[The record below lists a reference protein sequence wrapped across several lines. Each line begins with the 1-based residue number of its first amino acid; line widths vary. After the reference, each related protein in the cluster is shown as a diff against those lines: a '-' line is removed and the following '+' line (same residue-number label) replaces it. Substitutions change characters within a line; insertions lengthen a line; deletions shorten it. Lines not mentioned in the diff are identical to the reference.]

1 MAAAF
6 LLSIACGGSGAF
18 DTPTSSP
25 QPSGASTAT
34 TGASGAS
41 PSSTP
46 ATLELAYRIASGD
59 TIGGIAE
66 KFGVTPESI
75 MEANGLTDPTAL
87 VVDDILKIP
96 GVNPAVAGVAPVS
109 SPSSESPIGFRM
121 IMPVQGACLPRDDN
135 QMPTVPREYRHGV
148 HEGVDFFTGFSCVDV
163 PLGLP
168 VVAPA
173 DGTVIRADQEYKQ
186 PTQRQIDGLLALT
199 TEQGYTDPGT
209 LDKFRGRQVWIDHG
223 DGIVTRYAH
232 LSDIPQDVQVGT
244 KVTQGQVVAFVGDSG
259 TPESLAQSGYNKHL
273 HFEIRVGDSFLG
285 AGLPMEEVRAL
296 YEAVFGLR

>member
-1 MAAAF
+1 
-6 LLSIACGGSGAF
+6 
-18 DTPTSSP
+18 
-25 QPSGASTAT
+25 
-34 TGASGAS
+34 
-41 PSSTP
+41 
-46 ATLELAYRIASGD
+46 
-59 TIGGIAE
+59 
-66 KFGVTPESI
+66 
-75 MEANGLTDPTAL
+75 
-87 VVDDILKIP
+87 
-96 GVNPAVAGVAPVS
+96 
-109 SPSSESPIGFRM
+109 
-121 IMPVQGACLPRDDN
+121 
-135 QMPTVPREYRHGV
+135 MPTVPREYRHGV

-199 TEQGYTDPGT
+199 AEQGYTDPGT
-209 LDKFRGRQVWIDHG
+209 LDKFRGRQVGIDHG

-285 AGLPMEEVRAL
+285 AGLPMGEVRAL